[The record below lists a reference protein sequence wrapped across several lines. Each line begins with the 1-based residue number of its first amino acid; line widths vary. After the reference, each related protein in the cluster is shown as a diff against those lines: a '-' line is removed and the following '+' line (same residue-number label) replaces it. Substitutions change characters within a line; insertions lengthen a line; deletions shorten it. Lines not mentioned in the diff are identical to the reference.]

1 MYYCT
6 LLYYY
11 SISVVTV
18 SVTAFSS
25 VNCSG
30 FLRILKS
37 RSTFFYVIACTH
49 LNENIKMF
57 SKILEPVIGLIT

>member
-1 MYYCT
+1 MYCCT

-11 SISVVTV
+11 SISIVTA
-18 SVTAFSS
+18 SITAFSS

-37 RSTFFYVIACTH
+37 RSTFFYLIACTH
-49 LNENIKMF
+49 LNENIKVF
-57 SKILEPVIGLIT
+57 SKIIEPIIGFIT